1 LLAILKP
8 MKTNTAFLAAI
19 TAEARNSILEAIAR
33 NYGITLNEAFEEVT
47 HEEAEN
53 LLDYLTGATR
63 AAASVLMQKCGM
75 R

>member
-1 LLAILKP
+1 
-8 MKTNTAFLAAI
+8 MTTNTAFLAAI
-19 TAEARNSILEAIAR
+19 TAEARNSIMEAIAT

-63 AAASVLMQKCGM
+63 AAASALMQKHGM
-75 R
+75 P